1 MLVVAISFIA
11 GASNTSAEGSAKTD
25 QPAMKE
31 LDVLK
36 YEQIERLDHDI
47 RELKEDISK
56 TQRTMKYD

>member
-1 MLVVAISFIA
+1 
-11 GASNTSAEGSAKTD
+11 TD
-25 QPAMKE
+25 QPAMRE